1 MAVRRVALPS
11 FTFAFQRSPSK
22 AKMTVCPSGVSVGF
36 DKKCAL
42 LCENKSMAAKIS
54 IDKSER
60 RFIAD
65 SLVAKTTKLYYFSNA
80 TYKFWQRPTLRR
92 DLIFIQHVTKKK
104 QLLAKLTSNRLFILS
119 INICSY

>member
-42 LCENKSMAAKIS
+42 LCENKSTAAKTS

-80 TYKFWQRPTLRR
+80 TYKFWPVTYTPQGFNFYTTRNQKKATPGVA
-92 DLIFIQHVTKKK
+92 DLKSFIY
-104 QLLAKLTSNRLFILS
+104 S
-119 INICSY
+119 INKY